1 MKSFKNWKQLKKIK
15 NLAKKADL
23 DVSKYN
29 DSEILKGF
37 ETEQEHQRDKETD
50 IVKGDETKI
59 VKILLAHLKE
69 DPEYYKKLT
78 KAKL

>member
-1 MKSFKNWKQLKKIK
+1 MKSFKNWNQLRKIK

-23 DVSKYN
+23 DVSKYD
-29 DSEILKGF
+29 DSELLKGF
-37 ETEQEHQRDKETD
+37 ETEKEHQRDKETD
-50 IVKGDETKI
+50 VVKGDETKI